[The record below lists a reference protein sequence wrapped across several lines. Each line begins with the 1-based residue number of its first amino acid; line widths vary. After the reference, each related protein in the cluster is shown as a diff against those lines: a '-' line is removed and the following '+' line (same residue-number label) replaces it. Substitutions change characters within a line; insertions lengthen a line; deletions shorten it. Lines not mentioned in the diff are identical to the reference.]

1 MQPFIGEVS
10 ILPYTYAP
18 MDWADCN
25 GQQVNIQ
32 QYNTLFAVIGIL
44 YGGDGQTYFNLPNL
58 IGRIPMH
65 QGQGPGLSPRTIA
78 ATNGAP
84 TSTLSQSQM
93 ANHSHDLAVEREATE
108 SASPGGNY
116 PGTFAVGGT
125 GVGIYQTTTVSN
137 PVTMNPLSLAA
148 SGSGLAHENRQPF
161 LAMRFCIAMQGI
173 FPSRN

>member
-84 TSTLSQSQM
+84 TSTLSLSQM
-93 ANHSHDLAVEREATE
+93 ANHNHPLAVERESTE
-108 SASPGGNY
+108 SADPTGNY
-116 PGTFAVGGT
+116 PGTCRVNGT
-125 GVGIYQTTTVSN
+125 VVNIYQTTPVSAM
-137 PVTMNPLSLAA
+137 VTMSPQSLTNT
-148 SGSGLAHENRQPF
+148 GGGLAHENRQPY

-173 FPSRN
+173 FPARN